1 MKFCSRSSVA
11 VALSAIAMGAI
22 AACSPTT
29 SQDAANPTDTADSG
43 DNSEAVV
50 NLYSSRHYD
59 SDDDLYAAFTEET
72 GIEVN
77 LIEGKEEE
85 LIERIKSE
93 GDNSPADV
101 LMTVDVGNLWR
112 AQEAGILQPIESEA
126 LTTAIPDNFR
136 DDANEWFALTKRARV
151 IIYNPDEVD
160 PSELSTYEALAEPEW
175 AGRVC
180 IRSSSNIYN
189 QSLVAAKIA
198 ELGEDKTLAWIEGVV
213 ANFAREPEGNDTAQI
228 QAVASGVCDVAI
240 ANTYYVGRLMR
251 SEDPADQ
258 DVVSNIAVFFPNQE
272 SGGAHVNISGA
283 GVAVNAPNKENAI
296 AFLEFLVTPEA
307 QQLFADGNNEY
318 PVVESVTA
326 NEVVRNLG
334 DFKASDLNVE
344 QYGELN
350 PKAVQL
356 MDKAGWK

>member
-1 MKFCSRSSVA
+1 MKFRSRSSVA
-11 VALSAIAMGAI
+11 VALSAVMVSAI
-22 AACSPTT
+22 AACSPT
-29 SQDAANPTDTADSG
+29 ATDTADTTDST
-43 DNSEAVV
+43 DTAEAVV

-59 SDDDLYAAFTEET
+59 SDDDLYAAFTAAT

-85 LIERIKSE
+85 LIERITSE
-93 GDNSPADV
+93 GENSPADV

-126 LTTAIPDNFR
+126 LTAAIPANFR
-136 DDANEWFALTKRARV
+136 DDDNEWFALTKRARV
-151 IIYNPDEVD
+151 IIYNPDTVD
-160 PSELSTYEALAEPEW
+160 ASELSTYEALAEPEW
-175 AGRVC
+175 DGRVC

-189 QSLVAAKIA
+189 QSLVASKIA
-198 ELGEDKTLAWIEGVV
+198 ELGEDEALTWIEGLVG
-213 ANFAREPEGNDTAQI
+213 NFAREPEGNDTAQI

-251 SEDPADQ
+251 SDDPADQ
-258 DVVSNIAVFFPNQE
+258 DVVSNIAVFFPNQD

-283 GVAVNAPNKENAI
+283 GVTVNAPNKENAI

-334 DFKASDLNVE
+334 EFKGSDLNVE

-350 PKAVQL
+350 PKAVQI